1 MILIDVSQILFA
13 SATMSMKNGKTDIG
27 IVRHMTLNSIKKY
40 RKDYFDEYGELVI
53 CCDGKHSWRREF
65 FPQYK
70 AMRKSGRETSS
81 VDWSEIFEMFNQLK
95 REIKENFPYRVIEVD
110 TAEADDIIGT
120 LIIRQREE
128 GEKVLIV
135 SSDKDFI
142 QLQREENVSQYSPAT
157 KKFLNGV
164 DPQEYLKEH
173 ILRGDKGDGIPNV
186 LSDDNVI
193 VDGIRQTP
201 IRKKNLELWMNGS
214 LPSEHTLRFE
224 RNTELIDLRYT
235 PWNIQLKILEQK
247 NTEPIGNRDKL
258 PEYFKEHKLEVLE
271 KHINDF

>member
-1 MILIDVSQILFA
+1 MILIDMSQILFA
-13 SATMSMKNGKTDIG
+13 AASMSMKNGKADIN
-27 IVRHMTLNSIKKY
+27 IVRHMTLNSLKKY
-40 RKDYFDEYGELVI
+40 RKEYFDEYGELVI

-70 AMRKSGRETSS
+70 AMRKSGREASS
-81 VDWSEIFEMFNQLK
+81 VDWGEIFQMFNQLK

-142 QLQREENVSQYSPAT
+142 QLQREENVFQYSPAT

-186 LSDDNVI
+186 LSGDNAI
-193 VDGIRQTP
+193 VDRIRQTP

-235 PWNIQLKILEQK
+235 PWDIQNKILEQK
-247 NTEPIGNRDKL
+247 NQEPIGNRNLL
-258 PEYFKEHKLEVLE
+258 PSYFEEHKLEVLE

>member
-1 MILIDVSQILFA
+1 MILIDMSQILFA
-13 SATMSMKNGKTDIG
+13 AASMSMKNGKADIN
-27 IVRHMTLNSIKKY
+27 IVRHMTLNSLKKY
-40 RKDYFDEYGELVI
+40 RKEYFDEYGELVI

-70 AMRKSGRETSS
+70 AMRKSGREASS
-81 VDWSEIFEMFNQLK
+81 VDWGEIFEMFNQLK

-142 QLQREENVSQYSPAT
+142 QLQREENVFQYSPAT

-186 LSDDNVI
+186 LSGDNAI
-193 VDGIRQTP
+193 VDRIRQTP

-214 LPSEHTLRFE
+214 LPKEHAQRYE

-235 PWNIQLKILEQK
+235 PWDIQNKILEQK
-247 NTEPIGNRDKL
+247 NQEPIGNRNLL
-258 PEYFKEHKLEVLE
+258 PSYFEEHKLEVLE

>member
-13 SATMSMKNGKTDIG
+13 SATMSMKNNKTDIG

-53 CCDGKHSWRREF
+53 CCDGKHSWRRKF

-70 AMRKSGRETSS
+70 AMRKSGRKTSS

>member
-1 MILIDVSQILFA
+1 
-13 SATMSMKNGKTDIG
+13 
-27 IVRHMTLNSIKKY
+27 
-40 RKDYFDEYGELVI
+40 LVI

-70 AMRKSGRETSS
+70 AMRKSGREASS
-81 VDWSEIFEMFNQLK
+81 VNWSEVFEIFNQLK
-95 REIKENFPYRVIEVD
+95 NEIKENFPYRVIHVD
-110 TAEADDIIGT
+110 TAEADDVIGT
-120 LIIRQREE
+120 LVLRKREE
-128 GEKVLIV
+128 GEKTLII

-142 QLQREENVSQYSPAT
+142 QLQREKNVYQYSPTT

-193 VDGIRQTP
+193 VDRIRQTP
-201 IRKKNLELWMNGS
+201 ITKKNLEVWMEGS
-214 LPSEHTLRFE
+214 LPKEHSERHE

-235 PWNIQLKILEQK
+235 PWHLQNTILEQK
-247 NTEPIGNRDKL
+247 EQKPVGNRNKL
-258 PEYFKEHKLEVLE
+258 PAYFKEHKLEVLST
-271 KHINDF
+271 HIRDF

>member
-53 CCDGKHSWRREF
+53 CCDGKHSWRRKF

-70 AMRKSGRETSS
+70 AMRKSGRKTSS

-120 LIIRQREE
+120 LIIRQREK
-128 GEKVLIV
+128 GEKVLII

-164 DPQEYLKEH
+164 DPQEYLREH
-173 ILRGDKGDGIPNV
+173 ILRGDKSDGIPNV
-186 LSDDNVI
+186 LSDDDCI
-193 VDGIRQTP
+193 VSGIRQVPLT
-201 IRKKNLELWMNGS
+201 KKNLKLWMNGS
-214 LPSEHTLRFE
+214 LPKEHAQRHE

>member
-1 MILIDVSQILFA
+1 MILIDMSQILFA
-13 SATMSMKNGKTDIG
+13 AASMSMKNGKADIN
-27 IVRHMTLNSIKKY
+27 IVRHMTLNSLKKY
-40 RKDYFDEYGELVI
+40 RKEYFDEYGELVI

-70 AMRKSGRETSS
+70 AMRKSGREASS
-81 VDWSEIFEMFNQLK
+81 VDWGEIFEMFNQLK

-142 QLQREENVSQYSPAT
+142 QLQREENVFQYSPAT

-186 LSDDNVI
+186 LSGDNAI
-193 VDGIRQTP
+193 VDRIRQTP

-235 PWNIQLKILEQK
+235 PWDIQNKILEQK
-247 NTEPIGNRDKL
+247 NQEPIGNRNLL
-258 PEYFKEHKLEVLE
+258 PTYFEEHKLEVLE

>member
-120 LIIRQREE
+120 LIIRQREK
-128 GEKVLIV
+128 GEKVLII

-193 VDGIRQTP
+193 V
-201 IRKKNLELWMNGS
+201 
-214 LPSEHTLRFE
+214 
-224 RNTELIDLRYT
+224 
-235 PWNIQLKILEQK
+235 
-247 NTEPIGNRDKL
+247 
-258 PEYFKEHKLEVLE
+258 
-271 KHINDF
+271 

>member
-13 SATMSMKNGKTDIG
+13 SATMSMKNNKTDIG

-110 TAEADDIIGT
+110 TAEADYIIGT

-164 DPQEYLKEH
+164 DPQEYLREH

-201 IRKKNLELWMNGS
+201 IRKKNLELWMNGW
-214 LPSEHTLRFE
+214 LPKEHTLRFE

>member
-1 MILIDVSQILFA
+1 MILIDMSQILFA
-13 SATMSMKNGKTDIG
+13 AASMSMKNGKADIN
-27 IVRHMTLNSIKKY
+27 IVRHMTLNSLKKY
-40 RKDYFDEYGELVI
+40 RKEYFDEYGELVI

-70 AMRKSGRETSS
+70 AMRKSGREASS
-81 VDWSEIFEMFNQLK
+81 VDWGEIFEMFNQLK

-142 QLQREENVSQYSPAT
+142 QLQREENVFQYSPAT

-186 LSDDNVI
+186 LSGDNAI
-193 VDGIRQTP
+193 VDRIRQKP

-214 LPSEHTLRFE
+214 LPKEHAQRYE

-235 PWNIQLKILEQK
+235 PWDIQNKILEQK
-247 NTEPIGNRDKL
+247 NQEPIGNRNLL
-258 PEYFKEHKLEVLE
+258 PSYFEEHKLEVLE

>member
-1 MILIDVSQILFA
+1 MILVDMSQILFA
-13 SATMSMKNGKTDIG
+13 SASMSMKNGKADIN
-27 IVRHMTLNSIKKY
+27 IIRHMTLNSLKKY
-40 RKDYFDEYGELVI
+40 RKEHHDEYGELVI

-70 AMRKSGRETSS
+70 AMRKSGREASS
-81 VDWSEIFEMFNQLK
+81 VNWSEVFEIFNQLK
-95 REIKENFPYRVIEVD
+95 NEIKENFPYRVIHVD

-120 LIIRQREE
+120 LVLRGREE
-128 GEKVLIV
+128 GEKTLII

-142 QLQREENVSQYSPAT
+142 QLQMNDNVYQYSPIT

-164 DPQEYLKEH
+164 DPNEYLKEH

-193 VDGIRQTP
+193 VDRIRQTP
-201 IRKKNLELWMNGS
+201 ITKKNLEVWMEGS
-214 LPSEHTLRFE
+214 LPKEHAERHE

-235 PWNIQLKILEQK
+235 PWNLQCKILEQK
-247 NTEPIGNRDKL
+247 ESKPIGNRNKL
-258 PEYFKEHKLEVLE
+258 PSYFTEHKLEVLSN
-271 KHINDF
+271 HINDF

>member
-13 SATMSMKNGKTDIG
+13 SATMSMKNNKTDIG

-120 LIIRQREE
+120 LIIRQREK

-258 PEYFKEHKLEVLE
+258 PKYFKEHKLEVLE

>member
-1 MILIDVSQILFA
+1 MILIDMSQILFA
-13 SATMSMKNGKTDIG
+13 AASMSMKNGKADIN
-27 IVRHMTLNSIKKY
+27 IVRHMTLNSLKKY
-40 RKDYFDEYGELVI
+40 RKEYFDEYGELVI

-70 AMRKSGRETSS
+70 AMRKSGREASS
-81 VDWSEIFEMFNQLK
+81 VDWGEIFQMFNQLK
-95 REIKENFPYRVIEVD
+95 REIKENFPYRVIQVD

-142 QLQREENVSQYSPAT
+142 QLQREENVFQYSPAT

-186 LSDDNVI
+186 LSGDNAI
-193 VDGIRQTP
+193 VDRIRQTP

-235 PWNIQLKILEQK
+235 PWDIQNKILEQK
-247 NTEPIGNRDKL
+247 NQEPIGNRNLL
-258 PEYFKEHKLEVLE
+258 PSYFEEHKLEVLE